1 METIDIVRKFAE
13 DAIKVERVLAKARI
27 AGKAGRVVFLL
38 DMAQRDSGVL
48 QKDVVAAMALRKDV
62 VSKLVGPL
70 VQAGLLTQKRM
81 GANARIKI
89 LVTAEPGKA
98 LLSRVKAA
106 LKKQM
111 PRRVRLP
118 LLDGP
123 GC

>member
-38 DMAQRDSGVL
+38 DMALRDPGVL
-48 QKDVVAAMALRKDV
+48 QKDVAAAMALRKDV
-62 VSKLVGPL
+62 VSKLVGAL
-70 VQAGLLTQKRM
+70 VQAGLLTQKRL
-81 GANARIKI
+81 GVDSRIKI

-111 PRRVRLP
+111 PRRMRLP

-123 GC
+123 Y

>member
-1 METIDIVRKFAE
+1 METTDIVRKFAE
-13 DAIKVERVLAKARI
+13 DAIKVERVLGKSRI

-48 QKDVVAAMALRKDV
+48 QKDVVSAMALRKDV

-81 GANARIKI
+81 GVNARIKI

-98 LLSRVKAA
+98 LLARVKAA

-111 PRRVRLP
+111 PRRERLP
-118 LLDGP
+118 VFDGP
-123 GC
+123 Y